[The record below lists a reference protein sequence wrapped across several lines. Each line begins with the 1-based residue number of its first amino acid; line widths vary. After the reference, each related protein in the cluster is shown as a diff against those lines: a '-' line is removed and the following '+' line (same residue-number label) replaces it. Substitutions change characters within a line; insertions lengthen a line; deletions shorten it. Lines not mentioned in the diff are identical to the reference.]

1 MIWKLAIRNILGAG
15 FRTWLNVFVLSLVY
29 FAIIALQ
36 GLYDG
41 WQEEAYVQ
49 IKKWD
54 IAGGQ
59 YWQKDYDPYDPFSFD
74 ISHTQIPS
82 ELNSLAE
89 RNGAVPILLAP
100 ATAYPEGRMKNIL
113 LKGIPVG
120 QDLLEIPS
128 DLLDKDAEN
137 LQGIIGMRTAKAL
150 NLKKGDLI
158 TIRWRDKYGTFDANE
173 IEIVGTFNSSVVTID
188 SNQLWLPLNK
198 LQEMLL
204 MPDQASIIVIK
215 NENYGRSFT
224 GWERKGL
231 SYLLR
236 DVDSM
241 IEAKKV
247 GSSIMYAL
255 ILFMSM
261 IAIFDTQILS
271 IFRRRKEM
279 GTLMALGLTRRKLIQ
294 LFTLEGI
301 LHAILAIGVG
311 AVYGIPI
318 LRYFEKVGYQF
329 GAELDDFGLS
339 GISEGLYPVYGWKLV
354 VGTVILVLI
363 TVTIVSYLPTRKI
376 AKLNPTDALKGR
388 MSSKRG

>member
-1 MIWKLAIRNILGAG
+1 
-15 FRTWLNVFVLSLVY
+15 
-29 FAIIALQ
+29 
-36 GLYDG
+36 
-41 WQEEAYVQ
+41 
-49 IKKWD
+49 
-54 IAGGQ
+54 
-59 YWQKDYDPYDPFSFD
+59 
-74 ISHTQIPS
+74 
-82 ELNSLAE
+82 
-89 RNGAVPILLAP
+89 
-100 ATAYPEGRMKNIL
+100 
-113 LKGIPVG
+113 
-120 QDLLEIPS
+120 
-128 DLLDKDAEN
+128 
-137 LQGIIGMRTAKAL
+137 
-150 NLKKGDLI
+150 
-158 TIRWRDKYGTFDANE
+158 
-173 IEIVGTFNSSVVTID
+173 
-188 SNQLWLPLNK
+188 
-198 LQEMLL
+198 

-241 IEAKKV
+241 IEAKKF

-279 GTLMALGLTRRKLIQ
+279 GTLMALGLTRKKLIQ
-294 LFTLEGI
+294 LFTLEGV

-311 AVYGIPI
+311 AVYGIPV

-329 GAELDDFGLS
+329 GAEVDDFGLS